1 MNLRAWVCTREGR
14 GRLRRSKVVHRK
26 SRSSVRFKVSSIKSE
41 RSVEGSMC
49 STRMAELDLTRVT
62 RMIYSKVTFLTS

>member
-1 MNLRAWVCTREGR
+1 VQ
-14 GRLRRSKVVHRK
+14 RK

-41 RSVEGSMC
+41 RSFEGFMC
-49 STRMAELDLTRVT
+49 STRMTELDLTRVT

>member
-1 MNLRAWVCTREGR
+1 M
-14 GRLRRSKVVHRK
+14 HRK
-26 SRSSVRFKVSSIKSE
+26 SRSSVLFKVSSIKSE
-41 RSVEGSMC
+41 SSVEGFMC